1 MSAPIDKEPVY
12 LDNNGTTKLDPEVLK
27 EMMPYLTTEYGNANS
42 LHRFGQGARVGMRK
56 AIDQIY
62 AAINATDDD
71 DVIIGSCATEANNTV
86 MKSVLHAAEIRRKR
100 GLTRTHV
107 VTSSIEHPCI
117 RNSCEYLETQGIAV
131 TYVPVNEKG
140 IVTPEAVRK
149 AIEPENT
156 VLVSIMWV
164 NNETGL
170 INPIADIAKV
180 IHEINVEAKRTPSA
194 DNSPILF
201 HTDAVQ
207 AVGKVV
213 VDVQEAGVDMMT
225 VSAHKFHGPKGVGFL
240 YVRAGSFWLE
250 HSRGWFTPLLHG
262 GEQMAGRR
270 AGTINTPGIVGL
282 GAAIKMAN
290 EHVRGLD
297 KDHLAPGCHTLEET
311 RRLRDKLED
320 GLLAIPGV
328 LVIGDRNMRT
338 CNTVLA
344 SFKGVEGE
352 AMLWDLDAAGI
363 AASTGSACASESLE
377 SNPTFVAMSVDPE
390 LAHTGI
396 RFSLSKYTTEEEID
410 RALEATRNAV
420 RRLRDISGQH
430 PTM

>member
-1 MSAPIDKEPVY
+1 MSSVIDKEPVY
-12 LDNNGTTKLDPEVLK
+12 LDNNGTTKLDPSVLK

-42 LHRFGQGARVGMRK
+42 LHRFGQAARVGMRK
-56 AIDQIY
+56 AIDEIY
-62 AAINATDDD
+62 AAINASDED

-86 MKSVLHAAEIRRKR
+86 MKSVLHAAEIRKKR
-100 GLTRTHV
+100 GFTRTHV

-131 TYVPVNEKG
+131 TYVPVNEQG

-180 IHEINVEAKRTPSA
+180 IHEVNVEAKRTHSSE
-194 DNSPILF
+194 NTPILF

-213 VDVQEAGVDMMT
+213 VDVQKAGVDMMT

-240 YVRAGSFWLE
+240 YVRAGSLWLE
-250 HSRGWFTPLLHG
+250 HSRGWFNPLLHG
-262 GEQMAGRR
+262 GEQMSGRR

-282 GAAIKMAN
+282 GAAIKLAD
-290 EHVRGLD
+290 EHARGLD
-297 KDHLAPGCHTLEET
+297 KDHLGEGCHTLEQT
-311 RRLRDKLED
+311 RMLRDKLED
-320 GLLAIPGV
+320 GLKSIPGV
-328 LVIGDRNMRT
+328 LIIGDRNMRT

-430 PTM
+430 P